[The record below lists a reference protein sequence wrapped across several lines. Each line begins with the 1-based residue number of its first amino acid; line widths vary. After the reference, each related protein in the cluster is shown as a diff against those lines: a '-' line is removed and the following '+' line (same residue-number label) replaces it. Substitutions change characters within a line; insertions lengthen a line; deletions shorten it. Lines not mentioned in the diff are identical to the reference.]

1 MITATVSRIIV
12 RVSHWSSTGTGNSAL
27 WPKRHPASHMTLQV
41 SSKHSVSTAP
51 SNLITRSGVRNHKV
65 RTHRRLLP
73 PRRATIKSP

>member
-1 MITATVSRIIV
+1 MIANTISRVIAYVSR
-12 RVSHWSSTGTGNSAL
+12 WSSTGNAAVWL
-27 WPKRHPASHMTLQV
+27 KRHPASHVTLQV
-41 SSKHSVSTAP
+41 SPKNSLSTAL

>member
-1 MITATVSRIIV
+1 MITTTVSRIIV
-12 RVSHWSSTGTGNSAL
+12 RVSRWSSTGNAAL

-41 SSKHSVSTAP
+41 SSKHSASTAL